1 MVEVMTTPPLPRWIT
16 DTKPGHSEW
25 YVDRFRTMAAD
36 GADLVGEARL
46 IDAMVGRSS
55 RILDAGCGPGRV
67 GGYLH
72 EVGHEVVGVD
82 VDPILIDAA
91 IADHP
96 GPDWQVQ
103 DLSTLDL
110 LDQSGNR
117 RRFDA
122 IVCAGNVLAFVA
134 PETEALVLRRL
145 REHLAADGFIAVG
158 FHTDKLSIATFDD
171 AVAAAGLTLDLRLS
185 TWDVKPWRDDADFA
199 VSILRGV

>member
-1 MVEVMTTPPLPRWIT
+1 MTTPPPPRWIT

-46 IDAMVGRSS
+46 IDAMVGRGS

-72 EVGHEVVGVD
+72 GVGHEVVGVD

-96 GPDWQVQ
+96 GPDWRVQ

-110 LDQSGNR
+110 GTA
-117 RRFDA
+117 FDA

-134 PETEALVLRRL
+134 PDTEALVLSRL
-145 REHLAADGFIAVG
+145 KAHLTDDGFIAVG

-185 TWDVKPWRDDADFA
+185 TWDVRPWRDDADFA
-199 VSILRGV
+199 VSILRLA

>member
-1 MVEVMTTPPLPRWIT
+1 MTTPPPPRWIT

-25 YVDRFRTMAAD
+25 YVDRFRTMAAE

-46 IDAMVGRSS
+46 IDAMVGRGS

-110 LDQSGNR
+110 GTA
-117 RRFDA
+117 FDA

-134 PETEALVLRRL
+134 PETEALVLSRL
-145 REHLAADGFIAVG
+145 REHLADDGFIAVG
-158 FHTDKLSIATFDD
+158 FHTDKLSVATFDD
-171 AVAAAGLTLDLRLS
+171 AVAAAGLNLDLRLS

-199 VSILRGV
+199 VSILRNV